1 MRLVAAVSR
10 ATATARLPRALVLL
24 LLAGLLATAGGCRR
38 REKPEAPVPTAAS
51 PAPKVPAVARD
62 GTRQVV
68 VGLTGM
74 DFQMDGT
81 LTPGP
86 IRFVVRNVGGHKH
99 SLAVEGNGDSFRLA
113 APIEPGDSG
122 ILDADLRPGS
132 YRVFCPIS
140 GHSELPR
147 QLVVTPRAG

>member
-10 ATATARLPRALVLL
+10 ATATARLPRVLVL
-24 LLAGLLATAGGCRR
+24 LLAGLLVATAGCRR
-38 REKPEAPVPTAAS
+38 REKPEEQVPTAAS
-51 PAPKVPAVARD
+51 PAPKVPAVAPD

-86 IRFVVRNVGGHKH
+86 VRFVVRNAGGHKH
-99 SLAVEGNGDSFRLA
+99 SLAIEGNGDSFRLA